1 MTSHRALSDP
11 TADGLR
17 IDPNVCLQPGRQDA
31 RRLLIVWFVKKSFW
45 WMFFGGSAF
54 AATVH
59 AVERVDNDLQVRL
72 SSPDSVKS
80 GLLSAYAVV
89 VLAILVRLVIGW
101 VALGLAYPLAR
112 FHDAVLEPRTGWNRH
127 WGTFSDRY
135 KVAKAYRLVRWTH
148 HVRQVA
154 LDRVAPGPS
163 WWRRLDPIL
172 DVVNVLAVIG
182 FFLTTI
188 VISVIQVA

>member
-1 MTSHRALSDP
+1 MTAQQP
-11 TADGLR
+11 VPGAGLR
-17 IDPNVCLQPGRQDA
+17 IDPVACLGPGRTDA
-31 RRLLIVWFVKKSFW
+31 RRLLVVWFVKKSFW

-54 AATVH
+54 AAVVH
-59 AVERVDNDLQVRL
+59 AIERVDNDFEVRVT
-72 SSPDSVKS
+72 SPDSVRS
-80 GLLSAYAVV
+80 GLFSAFALV
-89 VLAILVRLVIGW
+89 VLALLIRIAIGW

-112 FHDAVLEPRTGWNRH
+112 SHDSMLEPRTGVNRN

-135 KVAKAYRLVRWTH
+135 KVAKAYRLLRWTH

-163 WWRRLDPIL
+163 WWRRADPII

-182 FFLTTI
+182 FFVTTFVLA
-188 VISVIQVA
+188 VIEVA